1 MEIKT
6 QEVLPKIANR
16 KNRNLKTP
24 TNNISKYS
32 QQSINFKEA
41 KHNMIYLYKILPT
54 IVLPI
59 MLVIILI
66 LIGLIKNKKKLI
78 YIAIGVL
85 YIISTTIFSNNFF
98 KLIEGSEYSKAISA
112 TDSGDA
118 IVVLSGMLEINELG
132 DSTYIEWG
140 DPDRFFG
147 GIALFKAGKAQK
159 LVFTGGKMPWD
170 KAKKTEGEVLKEYA
184 ISNGIP
190 TEKIFVTKDVENT
203 ADEAV
208 AVKEL
213 IDQRKRIILVTSAY
227 HMFRAQHLFEKQGFK
242 VIPYKVDYKTAGEK
256 AITVMDFLPSAGNL
270 ELSERGI
277 REIFGRIFYL
287 LND

>member
-1 MEIKT
+1 
-6 QEVLPKIANR
+6 
-16 KNRNLKTP
+16 
-24 TNNISKYS
+24 
-32 QQSINFKEA
+32 
-41 KHNMIYLYKILPT
+41 MIYLHKILP
-54 IVLPI
+54 IFVLPI

-66 LIGLIKNKKKLI
+66 LIGLIMNKKKLI

-85 YIISTTIFSNNFF
+85 YIISTPIFSNNFF
-98 KLIEGSEYSKAISA
+98 KLVEGSEYRKPISA
-112 TDSGDA
+112 IDSADA
-118 IVVLSGMLEINELG
+118 IVVLSGMLEINEVG

-159 LVFTGGKMPWD
+159 LVFTGGKMPWE

-190 TEKIFVTKDVENT
+190 IENILVTKDVENT

-213 IDQRKRIILVTSAY
+213 ISPSKRIILVTSAY
-227 HMFRAQHLFEKQGFK
+227 HMYRAKMLFEKQGFE
-242 VIPYKVDYKTAGEK
+242 VISYKVDYKTGGNSLV
-256 AITVMDFLPSAGNL
+256 TFMDLLPSAGGL
-270 ELSERGI
+270 ELTEIGV
-277 REIFGRIFYL
+277 RELLGRLFYRL
-287 LND
+287 KV

>member
-1 MEIKT
+1 
-6 QEVLPKIANR
+6 
-16 KNRNLKTP
+16 
-24 TNNISKYS
+24 
-32 QQSINFKEA
+32 
-41 KHNMIYLYKILPT
+41 MIYLHKILPT
-54 IVLPI
+54 FILPI
-59 MLVIILI
+59 IMVIIVI

-85 YIISTTIFSNNFF
+85 YILSTPIFSNNFF
-98 KLIEGSEYSKAISA
+98 KLVEGSEYRKPISA
-112 TDSGDA
+112 IDSADA
-118 IVVLSGMLEINELG
+118 IVVLSGMLEINEVG

-170 KAKKTEGEVLKEYA
+170 KTKKTEGEVLKEYA

-190 TEKIFVTKDVENT
+190 SEKIFVTKDVENT

-213 IDQRKRIILVTSAY
+213 ISPSKRIILVTSAY
-227 HMFRAQHLFEKQGFK
+227 HMYRAKRLFEKQGFI
-242 VIPYKVDYKTAGEK
+242 VIPYKVDYKISNNKDVT
-256 AITVMDFLPSAGNL
+256 ILDFLPSANNL
-270 ELSERGI
+270 ELTETGI
-277 REIFGRIFYL
+277 REIIARLFYL
-287 LND
+287 VKD